1 MPEDYSQRFDFH
13 SALETDSLASEPE
26 PKQPHEDVEKSVSP
40 DVDMQ
45 TELRPTSPGRIKV
58 RESDGKTNKHVESD
72 KPAAMS
78 YISIPRSLALL
89 ARSCVP
95 TATTLQ
101 DAVATYLYVV
111 TGRVADVP
119 LKIEKLAEN
128 YRDDIGISDL
138 QREVIELRLQ
148 VKSMKEA
155 DGKVQRAISDLELAL
170 VWLLGEKM
178 GFSVNVTASPDKMDF
193 LFPEADALLKRLRE
207 QSLLREKEAKLVEGR
222 EIYKAKYERGGKK

>member
-13 SALETDSLASEPE
+13 NALEIDSLVPEPE
-26 PKQPHEDVEKSVSP
+26 SKQPLEDVEKAVSLH
-40 DVDMQ
+40 VDTQ
-45 TELRPTSPGRIKV
+45 AELRPTSPGRIKV
-58 RESDGKTNKHVESD
+58 RESDKTNKHVESD

>member
-13 SALETDSLASEPE
+13 KALEIDSLVPEPE
-26 PKQPHEDVEKSVSP
+26 PKQPLEDVEKAVSP
-40 DVDMQ
+40 HVDTQ
-45 TELRPTSPGRIKV
+45 AELRPTSPGRIKV
-58 RESDGKTNKHVESD
+58 RESDKTNKHVESD